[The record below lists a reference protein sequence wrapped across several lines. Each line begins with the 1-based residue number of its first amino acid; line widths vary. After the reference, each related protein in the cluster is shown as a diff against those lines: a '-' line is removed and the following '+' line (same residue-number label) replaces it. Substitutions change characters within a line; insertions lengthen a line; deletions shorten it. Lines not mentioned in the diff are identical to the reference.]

1 MIIKEKNVGSTGMSN
16 VEMLHNIL
24 DMLNDIHYGEGERYI
39 EDLFANIG
47 VDIDI
52 SEAENYDDFL
62 SLVSDNDLIKA
73 YKYMTDEYIKSSV
86 NEDDLLDNLKNNIED
101 FNGFIQYI
109 NESNKCAPT
118 QLKQNVDM
126 ISKYLSN
133 ALDLIQYMQ

>member
-1 MIIKEKNVGSTGMSN
+1 MIIKEKNVGSTKMSN
-16 VEMLHNIL
+16 VKMLHNIL
-24 DMLNDIHYGEGERYI
+24 DMLNYIHYGEGERFI

-52 SEAENYDDFL
+52 SEVENDGDFL

-73 YKYMTDEYIKSSV
+73 YKYMTDNYIKYSV
-86 NEDDLLDNLKNNIED
+86 NEDELLDILKDNIED
-101 FNGFIQYI
+101 YIAMVQNI

-118 QLKQNVDM
+118 QLKQNIDM

-133 ALDLIQYMQ
+133 ALDLIQYI